1 MKPVYRYSPI
11 LKYSNQFVGHPKIAA
26 RGRDRAVVCDWTGT
40 IALNDLDSKKKPIVR
55 SANVAVMYGGQPV
68 ACQNLSS
75 LQVQP
80 EKQRAC
86 AVATKG
92 AYAAVWDF
100 KSGEVYKIEPIAGP
114 VNAVAYSPDG
124 TRLAI
129 GTGRYALASGQV
141 VRPTVEVWKF
151 TKSGPTRL
159 KATTLPGVC
168 VDAMLWD
175 ADSDR
180 IVCVT
185 GEATQDSGWLCCL
198 DGTSLLA
205 HCLDRIP
212 FAVSTRILDVGQ
224 SYLVAHRA
232 GIQSYDR
239 DSFRPGWA
247 HAEDVETATLAFDEE
262 TDTLFFGGATF
273 LTGDGDVL
281 GKAESPATC
290 SWIAARPGGGFL
302 SVSDEGMIGLWD
314 FVAANG

>member
-1 MKPVYRYSPI
+1 MESPFKYTPLLRYS
-11 LKYSNQFVGHPKIAA
+11 YEYVGHPRIAA

-40 IALNDLDSKKKPIVR
+40 IALIDLDSKKKPIVR
-55 SANVAVMYGGQPV
+55 SANVAVMSEGRPI
-68 ACQNLSS
+68 ACQTLSS

-80 EKQRAC
+80 EKERTC
-86 AVATKG
+86 AVATRG
-92 AYAAVWDF
+92 TYAAVWDF
-100 KSGEVYKIEPIAGP
+100 KSGEVHKIEPTAGS

-129 GTGRYALASGQV
+129 GTGRYALSSGQV
-141 VRPTVEVWKF
+141 IRPTVEVWKLA
-151 TKSGPTRL
+151 KSGPTCL
-159 KATTLPGVC
+159 KVTTLPGVC

-175 ADSDR
+175 ADFDR

-224 SYLVAHRA
+224 SYLVAQRA

-247 HAEDVETATLAFDEE
+247 HAEDVEAATLAFDEE
-262 TDTLFFGGATF
+262 TDTLVFGGATF

-290 SWIAARPGGGFL
+290 SWVAARPRGGFL
-302 SVSDEGMIGLWD
+302 SISDEGMIGLWD
-314 FVAANG
+314 FVATDG